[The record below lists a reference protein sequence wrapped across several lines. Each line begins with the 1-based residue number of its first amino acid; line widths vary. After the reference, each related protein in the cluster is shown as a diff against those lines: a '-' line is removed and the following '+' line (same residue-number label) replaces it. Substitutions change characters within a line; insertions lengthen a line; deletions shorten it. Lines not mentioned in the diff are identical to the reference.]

1 MTVREAFGQEQP
13 KLLALPDNPFPTD
26 ERIQVSVGKTPYVRF
41 DLNDYSIPHTHVR
54 QLLTVSAS
62 LTRVRV
68 LEGVDVIAE
77 HARSY
82 SKGEQIED
90 PSHIQTLIDY
100 KHRAREHSGQNRLA
114 HAAPG
119 SVALLEL
126 AVQRGHR
133 PTTVVSLLTG
143 MLDDY
148 GASELT
154 CAIDEALQQQAP
166 HPNAVRLILERRREQ
181 RHQPPPLAITLPDNP
196 KAKNAVVRPASLARY
211 DRLNPGRATDED
223 ETPETPETPEIAEIA
238 PTTPGDSDD

>member
-1 MTVREAFGQEQP
+1 MTVREAFAQEQP

-26 ERIQVSVGKTPYVRF
+26 ERIEVSVGKTPYVRF
-41 DLNDYSIPHTHVR
+41 DWNDYSIPHTHVR

-68 LEGVDVIAE
+68 LDGVEVIAE

-90 PSHIQTLIDY
+90 SSHIRALIDY

-148 GASELT
+148 GASELA

-166 HPNAVRLILERRREQ
+166 HPNAVRQVLERRREQ
-181 RHQPPPLAITLPDNP
+181 RDQPPPLAITLPDNP

-211 DRLNPGRATDED
+211 DQLNPGRTKDEE
-223 ETPETPETPEIAEIA
+223 ETPQTPEIA